1 MDYLTAQHTYDELKS
16 FEGKATFKG
25 EETVIDLFVL
35 MPKREAENLDIKNFI
50 EHHQASG
57 GFEVEG
63 RHDGEEYTILGI
75 NIEEQRFT
83 DDTDYFM
90 QLIVW

>member
-1 MDYLTAQHTYDELKS
+1 MKYEIAKDTYEELKN

-25 EETVIDLFVL
+25 EDTVIDLFVL
-35 MPKREAENLDIKNFI
+35 IPKSDVENLNITDFI
-50 EHHQASG
+50 QQHQSSG
-57 GFEVEG
+57 GFEIEG
-63 RHDGEEYTILGI
+63 RHEGEEYTILGI
-75 NIEEQRFT
+75 STKEERYS